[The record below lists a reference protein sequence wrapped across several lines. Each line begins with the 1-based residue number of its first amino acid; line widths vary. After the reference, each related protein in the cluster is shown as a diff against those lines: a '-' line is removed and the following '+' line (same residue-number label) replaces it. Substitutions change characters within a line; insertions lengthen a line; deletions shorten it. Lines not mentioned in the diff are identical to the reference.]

1 MKSFFRTPENAIA
14 AFLEQEL
21 EAFKIANPYDVDIKN
36 PEEVS
41 DEFWVPA
48 KKGYEDGA
56 KFFASVRRKLNEEFD
71 GIEYMQAIGYIL
83 TLEQQCK
90 DNAENSHGLP
100 TFLPSFNADIIKGL
114 ETIIAHLKEN
124 S

>member
-21 EAFKIANPYDVDIKN
+21 EEFKAHNPHDVDIKN
-36 PEEVS
+36 PEEAS
-41 DEFWVPA
+41 DDLWVPA
-48 KKGYEDGA
+48 KQGYENGA
-56 KFFASVRRKLNEEFD
+56 KFFASIRRKMNEEFD
-71 GIEYMQAIGYIL
+71 GMEYMQAIGYIL

-90 DNAENSHGLP
+90 DNAENSHALP

-114 ETIIAHLKEN
+114 ETIIVHLKGN
-124 S
+124 